1 MRKRSKTAI
10 LVFPLLGLAGP
21 SGGGTPL
28 SAQEEMTLTVLFDN
42 LWTDDRLQTGW
53 GFAALLETPGHTV
66 LFDTG
71 ADGEV
76 LLENMRLLGKDPM
89 AIEAVV
95 LSHAHGDH
103 TAGLPALLALGL
115 RPRLYLL
122 EAFPAQM
129 REQVGASAETL
140 LAAPG
145 EEIAPGIRS
154 TGQVGVEIP
163 EQALVLDSADGPILL
178 TGCAH
183 PGILEMIR
191 RGAEV
196 AGEPI
201 HEVLGGFHLM
211 ATDGGT
217 IRGIV
222 EEFRNL
228 GVEVAGP
235 THCSGLVAMTAFQDA
250 YGKNFQR
257 MGVGRVLTFPR

>member
-1 MRKRSKTAI
+1 MRKRSRISILAI
-10 LVFPLLGLAGP
+10 PLLWLAGA
-21 SGGGTPL
+21 SGKGSHL
-28 SAQEEMTLTVLFDN
+28 AAQEELTLTVLFDN

-53 GFAALLETPGHTV
+53 GFAALLESPGHTV

-71 ADGEV
+71 ADGSV

-103 TAGLPALLALGL
+103 TGGLPALLALGL

-122 EAFPAQM
+122 EVFPAQM
-129 REQVGASAETL
+129 RNQFTASAEIVLTV
-140 LAAPG
+140 PG
-145 EEIAPGIRS
+145 EEITPGIRS
-154 TGQVGVEIP
+154 TGQVGAEIP
-163 EQALVLDSADGPILL
+163 EQALVIDGEKGPILL

-211 ATDGGT
+211 NSDGATL
-217 IRGIV
+217 RGIV
-222 EEFRNL
+222 EGFQEL

-235 THCSGLVAMTAFQDA
+235 THCSGLMAMTVFQDA
-250 YGKNFQR
+250 YGENFQR